1 MAPTQSKPLFPD
13 RRKYLQPRTR
23 SFPKHSNAFALPS
36 LQMEEELLA
45 DHKGLLIFN
54 RVGVPSSQK
63 YMKVLK
69 DGMVHTA
76 MVPPRMLQG
85 TAHKRSL
92 NEYLSVHA
100 SLRELFVRNKAA
112 LAGKAKT
119 CVLGPLTHL
128 YAKQANY
135 SLPHLTY
142 PLQDWDEVKNT
153 KIQLQ
158 PSQLFP
164 ERLE

>member
-1 MAPTQSKPLFPD
+1 MAPTQRKPLFPD
-13 RRKYLQPRTR
+13 RIKYLQPRTG

-54 RVGVPSSQK
+54 CVGVPPSQK

-76 MVPPRMLQG
+76 MGSPRMLQG
-85 TAHKRSL
+85 TAPKRSL

-142 PLQDWDEVKNT
+142 PLQDCGMK
-153 KIQLQ
+153 
-158 PSQLFP
+158 
-164 ERLE
+164 